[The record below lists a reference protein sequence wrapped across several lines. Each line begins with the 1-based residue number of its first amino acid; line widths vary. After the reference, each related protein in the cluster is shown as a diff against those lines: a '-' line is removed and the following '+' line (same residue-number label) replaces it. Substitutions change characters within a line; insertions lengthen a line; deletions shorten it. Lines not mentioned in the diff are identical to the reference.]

1 MQFGFQTLNTK
12 VIFQAVKTTGDNNN
26 QGWLRF
32 DKVPINIGGG
42 MDETG
47 GTFTAPVSGIYRLSF
62 TGNSAVGITD
72 NTRIEVRKNGVAM
85 LNIYDSNEAEN
96 SDGNNVAAI
105 FMMNLS
111 QNDEVTLYS
120 HKNLYA
126 RSVNQ
131 LIFTGELI
139 HITN

>member
-1 MQFGFQTLNTK
+1 
-12 VIFQAVKTTGDNNN
+12 
-26 QGWLRF
+26 
-32 DKVPINIGGG
+32 

-120 HKNLYA
+120 DKNLYA